1 MSVTLW
7 PSTIRQY
14 YDITSNYNIT
24 YYNDILHIYS
34 TVFFFLLF
42 HSFHIS
48 KPVVVVVLVAVVV
61 RCAPRIFRWGGADP
75 ETIETNLFNFKNYVI
90 NIMS

>member
-7 PSTIRQY
+7 PSTIREY

-34 TVFFFLLF
+34 TVFFLLF

-48 KPVVVVVLVAVVV
+48 KPVVVVVVVV

-90 NIMS
+90 KIMS